1 MRIVQFPCE
10 IIVRDV
16 LPSFK
21 AFIVKELNHTYKLS
35 QSKIAEKLGITQAS
49 VSYYL
54 HGERGIIGSELIQ
67 KYPQVKEKLLALT
80 EAIAT
85 KSATPDSLVNE
96 ICGLCTM
103 MHEEFGCKKTH

>member
-1 MRIVQFPCE
+1 MQFPCE

-21 AFIVKELNHTYKLS
+21 AFIVKELYHNHKLS
-35 QSKIAEKLGITQAS
+35 QSKIAENLGITQAS
-49 VSYYL
+49 VSHYL
-54 HGERGIIGSELIQ
+54 HGERGISGSDLIQ

-85 KSATPDSLVNE
+85 KSATPISLVNE
-96 ICGLCTM
+96 ICGLCMTM
-103 MHEEFGCKKTH
+103 HDEFGCKKPHR